1 MDEIPDRDPYASA
14 RLTMVDEQ
22 LRRRGICDERLLAAM
37 ERVPRHEFIP
47 QDSWDAAYR
56 DHPVPIGQGQTIS
69 QPYIVAAMVHWLN
82 LQPTDLVLEVGTG
95 TGYEAAILAEL
106 AAEVVTIDR
115 QPELAEEAAR
125 NFDRL
130 GYENIRVA
138 VGDGTLGV
146 PEFAPYDAI
155 IVAAAAPSVPPA
167 LIEQL
172 AERGRL
178 ILPVGSRDSQVI
190 QLLRKHEGEVITTS
204 LEGARFVPLLG
215 EKGFSERDF

>member
-1 MDEIPDRDPYASA
+1 MGEIADRDPYASA

-22 LRRRGICDERLLAAM
+22 LRRRGIRDERLLSAM

-56 DHPVPIGQGQTIS
+56 DYPVPIGQGQTIS
-69 QPYIVAAMVHWLN
+69 QPYIVAAMVHWLD
-82 LQPTDLVLEVGTG
+82 LQPTDRVLEVGTG
-95 TGYEAAILAEL
+95 TGYQASILAVL
-106 AAEVVTIDR
+106 AAEVVTIER

-130 GYENIRVA
+130 GYKNIRIA

-155 IVAAAAPSVPPA
+155 IVAAAAPSIPPA
-167 LIEQL
+167 LLEQL
-172 AERGRL
+172 AEGGRL
-178 ILPVGSRDSQVI
+178 VLPVGSRDSQVI
-190 QLLRKHEGEVITTS
+190 QLLHKQQGQVTTS
-204 LEGARFVPLLG
+204 NLEGARFVPLLG